1 MTPTYLK
8 IWPFILPCY
17 GNPFNLNKW
26 FKRKLKKDKF
36 SSLLFPLSLLQ
47 KLTQQ
52 WSWAMLACNL
62 HSKHCNVTQNLYLLP
77 VQPRFGALNPR
88 WHCVIK
94 VYTVA
99 MTYCNLKMGYLKN
112 KWTHNRG
119 RSTINCL
126 CLCLSEYSNKEKLF
140 VKNLFYFWNVAQ
152 L

>member
-1 MTPTYLK
+1 MHIMQCLKHSSLHGLSRVKSANKRNCKLTGHNTTPTYLE

-77 VQPRFGALNPR
+77 VQPRFGALHNPR
-88 WHCVIK
+88 WCCVIK

-99 MTYCNLKMGYLKN
+99 MTYCNL
-112 KWTHNRG
+112 
-119 RSTINCL
+119 
-126 CLCLSEYSNKEKLF
+126 
-140 VKNLFYFWNVAQ
+140 
-152 L
+152 